1 MDSLKILEQEAGS
14 EIKVYL
20 ISGRLDESTF
30 PLFKEKVLDVS
41 HASNT
46 VLNLSDL
53 KYVSSSGIRAI
64 FELKNRLTSEG
75 KKLLLTEAGE
85 KVIQIFNLL
94 GLWKPFAHFE
104 KEEDAIAAC
113 LKN

>member
-1 MDSLKILEQEAGS
+1 MDSLRILEQDAGS
-14 EIKVYL
+14 KIKVYL

-30 PLFKEKVLDVS
+30 PAFKEKVLDVAHS
-41 HASNT
+41 TNT

-64 FELKNRLTSEG
+64 FELKNRLTQEG
-75 KKLLLTEAGE
+75 KKLMLTEAGE

-94 GLWKPFAHFE
+94 GLWKPFAHYE

-113 LKN
+113 LKP

>member
-1 MDSLKILEQEAGS
+1 MKIIEQDAGHD
-14 EIKVYL
+14 IKIYL

-30 PLFKEKVLDVS
+30 PTFKEKVLDAG
-41 HASNT
+41 HAGNT

-64 FELKNRLTSEG
+64 FELKNRLSQEG

-94 GLWKPFAHFE
+94 GLWKPFSHFE

-113 LKN
+113 LKH